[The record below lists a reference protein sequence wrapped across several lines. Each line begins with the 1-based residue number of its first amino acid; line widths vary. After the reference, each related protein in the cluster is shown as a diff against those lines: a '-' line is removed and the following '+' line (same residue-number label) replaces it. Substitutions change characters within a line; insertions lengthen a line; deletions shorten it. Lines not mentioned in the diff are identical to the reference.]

1 MTIIITLSF
10 AGNETGPFDL
20 YSDATNFAT
29 PFAQGI
35 SKAALLAGFQVNA
48 PAGTT
53 VVRLDDL
60 SGLCLN
66 TETDIYTCATPN
78 CDFVGEILCNI
89 TTTTTSTSSS
99 TTTTTSTAPSAGLCL
114 WSTNGGNPG
123 SVAVYSFET
132 NTSNEVLVPN
142 DFESTVGVNRP
153 MCSTSTKLYLL
164 SVKDSSTYQYL
175 REWDITVSSPGAV
188 PTLTYVREFRIQPGS
203 IPYTSSVSG
212 DTNESRKITA
222 IAVSN
227 NILMVALGTPSEE
240 TYRLAVVTWELPAVG
255 EPILILRYITQ
266 SPSTTQP
273 ARSYSTVSLSYGNQ
287 SAPGTSRYL
296 TEITSMWM
304 ANSGDVMLN
313 FRLDEKLQ
321 YNETESVG
329 NWLKQMKGIP
339 PANSSLNDQYEWSLN
354 SNLSTLIYLQDSGV
368 PEFVSYVGVK
378 AMPTW
383 GTDNLLQVLQPET
396 LVVYTIDQSLPHAAT
411 IATTVIDE
419 NVWLSSANGCANV
432 ILPEGFGSCIPTNLP
447 QLTVDGLGAPGQ
459 APLSYLGPQTF
470 QYGGQTVT
478 ASSIIWQG
486 IAGYNDAGYNQQ
498 ALDFVNDCGIT
509 FTGETIPGDEL
520 TRTVTFGRNG
530 QGGNQVNTP
539 AFDYTLEFE
548 YPITSLRL
556 KFNVLNSWSSN
567 SGDFFKFDVNNGT
580 PTISIVEGCDVEL
593 TGPNTFGAV
602 PGTIS
607 PAPSGSAVIEM
618 QSTEPFTTFTLTG
631 TNNGAGGPVWLD
643 CATPALNCLRI
654 FTSRQYSDCS
664 DTAGICA
671 PENLFPA
678 PAPDNFYN
686 RLYAQNTVTNNIEEI
701 VLPAGT
707 YFQSGNSD
715 ITNNYFIS
723 QVNNIDPNT
732 GAVVQQFSR
741 WEYTNTS
748 INGVPSNFTWEGILY
763 TIDAAD
769 IPQSIVA
776 GLSTINDNLIV
787 LGGGSFA
794 VNSGDYKVYEAK
806 FVEGSTI
813 LEVTFKFLIPDPF
826 NGYGEHVVTLKEDGT
841 PNKFIA
847 QKGLG
852 SIDEPFTLAQFDYD
866 TGNFEVEI
874 LGPESLMTNPNGA
887 GDMAVVDDYLY
898 QTLKSPA
905 NVVSLFRCNLQTH
918 VWEQVSDSPEY
929 DGGSSGSL
937 PSCRTNDGFAILGTT
952 TTTSSTTPNPSG
964 AKTIWTW
971 FESELNS

>member
-78 CDFVGEILCNI
+78 CDFAGEILCNI

-123 SVAVYSFET
+123 SVAVYSFDT

-142 DFESTVGVNRP
+142 DFESTVGINRP
-153 MCSTSTKLYLL
+153 MCSTSSKLYLL
-164 SVKDSSTYQYL
+164 SVKDNSAYQYL

-203 IPYTSSVSG
+203 IPYASSVSG

-222 IAVSN
+222 MAVSN
-227 NILMVALGTPSEE
+227 NIFMAALGTPSEE
-240 TYRLAVVTWELPAVG
+240 TYRLGVVTWELPAVG
-255 EPILILRYITQ
+255 EPILILRYSTQ
-266 SPSTTQP
+266 SPSTTQA
-273 ARSYSTVSLSYGNQ
+273 ARSYSTVALSYGNQ
-287 SAPGTSRYL
+287 SAPNTSRYL

-313 FRLDEKLQ
+313 LRLDIKPE

-354 SNLSTLIYLQDSGV
+354 SNLSTLIRLQDSGV
-368 PEFVSYVGVK
+368 PEFASYVAVK

-419 NVWLSSANGCANV
+419 NVWVSSANGCANV
-432 ILPEGFGSCIPTNLP
+432 ILPEGFGSCTPTNLP
-447 QLTVDGLGAPGQ
+447 QLTIDGLGAPGQ

-470 QYGGQTVT
+470 QFEGQTVT
-478 ASSIIWQG
+478 ASSQTWQG

-498 ALDFVNDCGIT
+498 PIDYMNDCGIT

-520 TRTVTFGRNG
+520 TRTVSFGRNG

-556 KFNVLNSWSSN
+556 KFDILNSWSSN
-567 SGDFFKFDVNNGT
+567 SGDFFKFEVNNGI
-580 PTISIVEGCDVEL
+580 PNIAIIQGCNVEL
-593 TGPNTFGAV
+593 TGSNTFGAV
-602 PGTIS
+602 PGTIA
-607 PAPSGSAVIEM
+607 PAPFGSAVIEM
-618 QSTEPFTTFTLTG
+618 QSTQPFTTFTLTG
-631 TNNGAGGPVWLD
+631 TNGGAGGPVWLGCSTPPLDCNLIYATPQQD
-643 CATPALNCLRI
+643 CAKTPGACYPGEPY
-654 FTSRQYSDCS
+654 YSDVFAYS
-664 DTAGICA
+664 PVTGIT
-671 PENLFPA
+671 EQLIF
-678 PAPDNFYN
+678 
-686 RLYAQNTVTNNIEEI
+686 
-701 VLPAGT
+701 PAGT
-707 YFQSGNSD
+707 NFHCRGVSISENY
-715 ITNNYFIS
+715 ITITT
-723 QVNNIDPNT
+723 VNT
-732 GAVVQQFSR
+732 
-741 WEYTNTS
+741 EYAFTRYTYDLS
-748 INGVPSNFTWEGILY
+748 STGVPENIQWEGILY
-763 TIDAAD
+763 TWPSEWSTGLKIAGE
-769 IPQSIVA
+769 SISDTKLVYLYGFNRVLEVEIIEGSTVLSVTQKFIVESNAQGDCLITYKLDGVTPNKVLYQQFNATGRRIYQYDYNA
-776 GLSTINDNLIV
+776 GTLDGYINTPLLSDGSY
-787 LGGGSFA
+787 LGGGDLTMIGNYIYTS
-794 VNSGDYKVYEAK
+794 D
-806 FVEGSTI
+806 GSTG
-813 LEVTFKFLIPDPF
+813 VW
-826 NGYGEHVVTLKEDGT
+826 Y
-841 PNKFIA
+841 
-847 QKGLG
+847 
-852 SIDEPFTLAQFDYD
+852 
-866 TGNFEVEI
+866 
-874 LGPESLMTNPNGA
+874 
-887 GDMAVVDDYLY
+887 
-898 QTLKSPA
+898 
-905 NVVSLFRCNLQTH
+905 RCNTETS
-918 VWEQVSDSPEY
+918 VWEIVSEQPNPGQDL
-929 DGGSSGSL
+929 DSGSR
-937 PSCRTNDGFAILGTT
+937 PECRISDGLTKFTPDTT
-952 TTTSSTTPNPSG
+952 TTTTTPNPSG
-964 AKTIWTW
+964 TKTIWTW
-971 FESELNS
+971 FESELNSSNI

>member
-20 YSDATNFAT
+20 YSDADNFAT
-29 PFAQGI
+29 AFNTSGPV
-35 SKAALLAGFQVNA
+35 SKVALLAGFQVNA

-78 CDFVGEILCNI
+78 CDFAGEILCNI

-132 NTSNEVLVPN
+132 NTSNEVLIPN

-203 IPYTSSVSG
+203 IPYASSVSG

-227 NILMVALGTPSEE
+227 NIFMAALGTPSEE
-240 TYRLAVVTWELPAVG
+240 TYRLGVVTWELPAVD
-255 EPILILRYITQ
+255 EPILILRYSTQ
-266 SPSTTQP
+266 SPSTTQA
-273 ARSYSTVSLSYGNQ
+273 ARSYSTVSLTYANQ
-287 SAPGTSRYL
+287 NAPNTSRYL

-313 FRLDEKLQ
+313 LRLDEKLQ
-321 YNETESVG
+321 YNQTESVG

-339 PANSSLNDQYEWSLN
+339 PASSSLNDQYEWSLN
-354 SNLSTLIYLQDSGV
+354 SNLSTLIRLQDSGV
-368 PEFVSYVGVK
+368 PEFVADTAVK

-411 IATTVIDE
+411 IATSVIDQ

-432 ILPEGFGSCIPTNLP
+432 ILPEGFGSCTPTNLP
-447 QLTVDGLGAPGQ
+447 QLTIDGLGAPGQ

-470 QYGGQTVT
+470 QFEGQTVT

-509 FTGETIPGDEL
+509 FTGETIPGDLL

-580 PTISIVEGCDVEL
+580 PTISIVEGCEVEL

-631 TNNGAGGPVWLD
+631 TNAGAGGPVWLGCSTPPLD
-643 CATPALNCLRI
+643 CNLIYPDASTLEACSSNPGVCYPGMGGFVRI
-654 FTSRQYSDCS
+654 
-664 DTAGICA
+664 
-671 PENLFPA
+671 
-678 PAPDNFYN
+678 
-686 RLYAQNTVTNNIEEI
+686 YAWNPISFVREEI
-701 VLPAGT
+701 VLPAGSYMT
-707 YFQSGNSD
+707 YPDFAVSENYLIADLDNFSFLPGD
-715 ITNNYFIS
+715 ITRY
-723 QVNNIDPNT
+723 
-732 GAVVQQFSR
+732 G
-741 WEYTNTS
+741 YTLGT
-748 INGVPSNFTWEGILY
+748 NGVPENVTWDEIFYTYPTEWAQFTD
-763 TIDAAD
+763 TC
-769 IPQSIVA
+769 
-776 GLSTINDNLIV
+776 
-787 LGGGSFA
+787 
-794 VNSGDYKVYEAK
+794 EAISDTK
-806 FVEGSTI
+806 FVALWQNAIESKV
-813 LEVTFKFLIPDPF
+813 LEVEIIEGTTELQITEKWENTDFRLTGD
-826 NGYGEHVVTLKEDGT
+826 VLLTLKGDGT
-841 PNKFIA
+841 PNKLISPS
-847 QKGLG
+847 L
-852 SIDEPFTLAQFDYD
+852 PFGASFPDTGNLKQFDYL
-866 TGNFEVEI
+866 TGVLEGTLDLPTGIKATASIGMIGEYIYISTRPDLIIDPSLNNLWRLDVNTSIWSVVPSGQAPVEFTSGGAAGFGSRLECRISDGLTKFTEV
-874 LGPESLMTNPNGA
+874 
-887 GDMAVVDDYLY
+887 
-898 QTLKSPA
+898 
-905 NVVSLFRCNLQTH
+905 
-918 VWEQVSDSPEY
+918 
-929 DGGSSGSL
+929 
-937 PSCRTNDGFAILGTT
+937 TT
-952 TTTSSTTPNPSG
+952 TTTTTPDSSG
-964 AKTIWTW
+964 TKTIWTW

>member
-60 SGLCLN
+60 SGLCKD

-78 CDFVGEILCNI
+78 CDFTGEILCNI

-123 SVAVYSFET
+123 SVAVYSFDT

-142 DFESTVGVNRP
+142 DFESTVGINRP

-164 SVKDSSTYQYL
+164 SVKQADSSYQYL

-203 IPYTSSVSG
+203 IPYAETVSG
-212 DTNESRKITA
+212 NTNESRKITA

-227 NILMVALGTPSEE
+227 NIFMAALGTPSEE
-240 TYRLAVVTWELPAVG
+240 TNRLGVITWELPAVG
-255 EPILILRYITQ
+255 EQILTLRYTTQ
-266 SPSTTQP
+266 SPSTTQA
-273 ARSYSTVSLSYGNQ
+273 ARSWSTISLSFANQ

-313 FRLDEKLQ
+313 LRLDEKLQ
-321 YNETESVG
+321 YNETEFVG

-339 PANSSLNDQYEWSLN
+339 PANSSLNNQYDWSLN
-354 SNLSTLIYLQDSGV
+354 SNLSTLIKLQDSGV
-368 PEFVSYVGVK
+368 PEFASYVGVK

-396 LVVYTIDQSLPHAAT
+396 LVVYTIDQSLPHLAT
-411 IATTVIDE
+411 IATSIIDE
-419 NVWLSSANGCANV
+419 NVWLSSANGCADV
-432 ILPEGFGSCIPTNLP
+432 VLPEGFNDCEPVNLP

-478 ASSIIWQG
+478 ASSIRFEG
-486 IAGYNDAGYNQQ
+486 IAGYNDANYNQQ
-498 ALDFVNDCGIT
+498 AISYVNECGIT
-509 FTGETIPGDEL
+509 FTGETIPGDLL
-520 TRTVTFGRNG
+520 TRTVTFGRNSSG
-530 QGGNQVNTP
+530 TDLDNNP
-539 AFDYTLEFE
+539 AFDYTLEFQ
-548 YPITSLRL
+548 YPITSLSL
-556 KFNVLNSWSSN
+556 KFDKLDSLSN
-567 SGDFFKFDVNNGT
+567 TNADTFRFLVNNGT
-580 PTISIVEGCDVEL
+580 PTISIVEGCNVEI
-593 TGPNTFGAV
+593 F
-602 PGTIS
+602 
-607 PAPSGSAVIEM
+607 APDRFRPIEGNIQGSGSAVINM
-618 QSTEPFTTFTLTG
+618 QSTQPFTTFSLWG
-631 TNNGAGGPVWLD
+631 TNRGAGGPVWLD

-654 FTSRQYSDCS
+654 FTDREPHDCNI
-664 DTAGICA
+664 TPGICA

-678 PAPDNFYN
+678 PPPDNIYN

-707 YFQSGNSD
+707 YFQFSNSD
-715 ITNNYFIS
+715 ISNNYWIS
-723 QVNNIDPNT
+723 QINNINPNT
-732 GAVVQQFSR
+732 GFVTIQFSR

-748 INGVPSNFTWEGILY
+748 INGVPSNFTWEGIIY
-763 TIDAAD
+763 TVDTTDFPNSVI
-769 IPQSIVA
+769 A
-776 GLSTINDNLIV
+776 GISTINDNLIV
-787 LGGGSFA
+787 IGSGQF
-794 VNSGDYKVYEAK
+794 GDNAGYKVYEAR
-806 FVEGSTI
+806 FVEGSTT

-841 PNKFIA
+841 PSKFIA

-852 SIDEPFTLAQFDYD
+852 TIDEPYTLAQFDYD
-866 TGNFEVEI
+866 TGNLEVEI
-874 LGPESLMTNPNGA
+874 LGPDSLMTNPSSA

-898 QTLKSPA
+898 HTLKSPA
-905 NVVSLFRCNLQTH
+905 NVISLFRCNLQTH
-918 VWEQVSDSPEY
+918 VWEQVSDSTEY

-937 PSCRTNDGFAILGTT
+937 PLCRTNDGFAILGTT

-964 AKTIWTW
+964 PKTIWTR
-971 FESELNS
+971 FEGINNS